1 MLSDD
6 ELLDRDTS
14 DCIFANET
22 PREDSP
28 RTLTRHL
35 INRFGISNKGGTET
49 AINNTRADMPRPLP
63 LPIPLPMVAGS
74 CHSLGCQSMTDVYQ
88 VDMVVV
94 KLKR

>member
-14 DCIFANET
+14 DSIFANET

-35 INRFGISNKGGTET
+35 INHFGISSKGGLRLPSTIPNRKAK
-49 AINNTRADMPRPLP
+49 AIAKSKMQEQ
-63 LPIPLPMVAGS
+63 I
-74 CHSLGCQSMTDVYQ
+74 
-88 VDMVVV
+88 
-94 KLKR
+94 